1 MAAAAIDPVFASWN
15 SLELVLPRNTMG
27 IGSVILKPD
36 SADLIEGV
44 TVEPFPLWPDDR
56 GYFLEIA
63 RIGKGLIGGFSP
75 ETTQISAALSYPAT
89 IKAFHF
95 HLHQTDYWVAA
106 QGMFQVALA
115 DLRKGSPTFGR
126 RNTMYVGAL
135 RPWQIRIPPGVAHGY
150 KVVGTEPGMLVYI
163 TDKTY
168 NPKDEG
174 RIAYDD
180 PGIHYDWELQHK

>member
-1 MAAAAIDPVFASWN
+1 MAAAAIDPVFASYN
-15 SLELVLPRNTMG
+15 SLELVLPRNGKG
-27 IGSVILKPD
+27 IGNVILKPD

-56 GYFLEIA
+56 GYFLEIG
-63 RIGKGLIGGFSP
+63 RIGKGLIREFAP

-89 IKAFHF
+89 IKAFHY

-115 DLRKGSPTFGR
+115 DLRKGSPSFGR
-126 RNTMYVGAL
+126 RNTLYVGAM

-150 KVVGTEPGMLVYI
+150 KVVGVEPGMLVYI

-168 NPKDEG
+168 DPKDEG

>member
-1 MAAAAIDPVFASWN
+1 MAATAVNQVFAAVG
-15 SLELVLPRNTMG
+15 SLELALPENSKG

-36 SADLIEGV
+36 AADLIQGV
-44 TVEPFPLWPDDR
+44 AIEPFPIWPDDR
-56 GYFLEIA
+56 GYFLEIG
-63 RIGKGLIGGFSP
+63 RIGKGLIGGFDP

-89 IKAFHF
+89 IKAFHY

-115 DLRKGSPTFGR
+115 DLRKGSPTFGM
-126 RNTMYVGAL
+126 RNTLYTGAL

-150 KVVGTEPGMLVYI
+150 KVLGTEPGMLVYI

-174 RIAYDD
+174 RIAHND